1 MELDFHTDLNT
12 LKATF
17 DSSDE
22 AAIYLDAITA
32 HLPVSAIDLLDV
44 GVGVGM
50 STMTLV
56 HALYSKGYSV
66 GLTMVDPAVPDTRKE
81 TLRLNGNLCETDLEH
96 FAPVKPFDVVTATQV
111 LYYLY
116 LGDPRSALRRL
127 VALPRS
133 GGGLLALTTWTEN
146 CVLFDLYNRVFRS
159 DRPCFT
165 AEEAQSLLAEITG
178 RVPTMVR
185 SAESSERASG
195 RMTKMCAAQA
205 TGSFQDVATC
215 QITWRTTSIEAS
227 YLSCE
232 MRRFERTARCYC
244 RSKDV

>member
-185 SAESSERASG
+185 SAGVVRTSIWKDDEDVCRASY
-195 RMTKMCAAQA
+195 RVISRC
-205 TGSFQDVATC
+205 SDVPD
-215 QITWRTTSIEAS
+215 
-227 YLSCE
+227 YL
-232 MRRFERTARCYC
+232 AYDLY
-244 RSKDV
+244 RSLVLELRDEEVRENGTLLLPL